1 MTLFTT
7 RLAILSYAGR
17 LRPGKVLKNK
27 TKKDPDFQNCIFHHL
42 TPNFPRNW
50 DFSKIFASIVQECL

>member
-1 MTLFTT
+1 MILFTT

-27 TKKDPDFQNCIFHHL
+27 TKKDPDF
-42 TPNFPRNW
+42 PRNW